1 MWTLFSLLMA
11 CRPSIQLKITH
22 PADVTIDPSVTKI
35 AVVDRVAND
44 FTKGAVQGFLEQ
56 SQEVDLVRFQVVSA
70 QQIYND
76 LAVPVNGPIPNE
88 AMNTLCQKAGVKGAL
103 VLHRFRNNDDLD
115 VDRRTETRTVD
126 GKQQTIDVYTA
137 TYRADLQADWRFR
150 GCNGQTYDAFMSQNG
165 ATWSGEGDTPGD
177 AKSNVG
183 DTDKLAL
190 ELADELGNAYFRR
203 VSPSETYEYR
213 KLYRGPF
220 GKKGKRFRKAV
231 DLTKEHR
238 YVKARD
244 VYQKNM
250 DGFSNKVQG
259 KALYNMA
266 ILHEAMGEYDRMV
279 KKAERADGVLQSRKS
294 ERYLDYAKERRQD
307 ERKLKEQMKKAEQV
321 NSQDNQ

>member
-1 MWTLFSLLMA
+1 MLIVERKWT
-11 CRPSIQLKITH
+11 
-22 PADVTIDPSVTKI
+22 
-35 AVVDRVAND
+35 
-44 FTKGAVQGFLEQ
+44 
-56 SQEVDLVRFQVVSA
+56 
-70 QQIYND
+70 
-76 LAVPVNGPIPNE
+76 
-88 AMNTLCQKAGVKGAL
+88 
-103 VLHRFRNNDDLD
+103 
-115 VDRRTETRTVD
+115 D

-150 GCNGQTYDAFMSQNG
+150 GCTVDLWCIYVSVG

-203 VSPSETYEYR
+203 VSPSETYEHR
-213 KLYRGPF
+213 TLYRGPF

-238 YVKARD
+238 YVKAKD
-244 VYQKNM
+244 VYQNNM

-266 ILHEAMGEYDRMV
+266 ILHEALGEYDRMV
-279 KKAERADGVLQSRKS
+279 KKAERADGILQSRKS

-307 ERKLKEQMKKAEQV
+307 ERKLREQMKKAEQV
-321 NSQDNQ
+321 NPQDNQ